1 MNNITS
7 TPLFPITSSNNQ
19 NLKINTEQIKIS
31 VIDAQPELLTRM
43 TQDKSST
50 GLSKRLDPLLE
61 RLRPDLQKTLIDS
74 DLNLNIS
81 LSGDDYIG
89 YLNSLDDEKLSQV
102 VNVMQ
107 TLSMNPK
114 IFDNSSMNELNRDL
128 QSRSKGF
135 LDSIKGL
142 DNDSQSRVLDKM
154 LEYGKD
160 IMVTPLEN
168 NDTYVSILNNGGKG
182 SSVEANDLHNFLY
195 LISQSNDVNKTIDNI
210 EQFTEAQQSDVMFI
224 LTSMP
229 EKESDRVLNLLDNK
243 NEETQNKLLNYF
255 SNIAK
260 RSSPLLPFDLK
271 LKSKPILE
279 SNTYT
284 SPVVDSQYI
293 EETKSLLNNSLSL
306 FENFSLEDNDLNE
319 MLSDI
324 SGLGFV
330 DQRAFIQLS
339 VTGLELLEGKKG
351 NIDSPVAVS
360 SVNNDLLRTLRQNSS
375 VLSLV
380 NATAFGQQNESSG
393 FFLIKDDNSAKTD
406 QQELIKV
413 ITLYAKLNANSD
425 DLSQRSQQFVD
436 NLLSQEPDSR
446 DVLVDELLNFIPS
459 DLSITDLS
467 DEALTSSLKDFKSA
481 SNSISY
487 SQDINALLNLAPK
500 SLPEITRE
508 IAKSTKDKEQI
519 TNFWQAMEF
528 SEKKVDLLV
537 DVLKRQSQTL
547 RADIINGINQ
557 TIENIDVG
565 KISKQDGIKWFD
577 EFLEKLSTNLAEE
590 YN

>member
-1 MNNITS
+1 
-7 TPLFPITSSNNQ
+7 
-19 NLKINTEQIKIS
+19 
-31 VIDAQPELLTRM
+31 
-43 TQDKSST
+43 
-50 GLSKRLDPLLE
+50 
-61 RLRPDLQKTLIDS
+61 
-74 DLNLNIS
+74 
-81 LSGDDYIG
+81 
-89 YLNSLDDEKLSQV
+89 
-102 VNVMQ
+102 
-107 TLSMNPK
+107 
-114 IFDNSSMNELNRDL
+114 
-128 QSRSKGF
+128 
-135 LDSIKGL
+135 
-142 DNDSQSRVLDKM
+142 
-154 LEYGKD
+154 
-160 IMVTPLEN
+160 MVTPLEN